1 MFKSIFILIMSSIF
15 YSNLTGK
22 CHINIV
28 HYGMLPISVNWLLME
43 MDDKTKMKTKLNMK
57 GQNEKQP
64 QIVRANS
71 MW

>member
-1 MFKSIFILIMSSIF
+1 MFKSIFMLVMSFISD
-15 YSNLTGK
+15 SNLTGK
-22 CHINIV
+22 CHISVV
-28 HYGMLPISVNWLLME
+28 HSGMLPISVNWLLME

-71 MW
+71 IW